1 MDQKLPKSIGGKFLH
16 DIYLS
21 ILLIL
26 ELADYNSVQTLL
38 NPPQVLS
45 LYPFLLGG
53 YTAFANEGKGS
64 CTIDSFPYNHNTIN
78 GMYC

>member
-1 MDQKLPKSIGGKFLH
+1 MDQKLLKSMGGKFLH

-26 ELADYNSVQTLL
+26 ELADYNLVQTLL

-45 LYPFLLGG
+45 L
-53 YTAFANEGKGS
+53 
-64 CTIDSFPYNHNTIN
+64 
-78 GMYC
+78 